1 MPSSNDDKKSRY
13 AAALFKNLFE
23 RKRKGRQFKK
33 FAAAFEEFQDQLGAL
48 NDLATAMH
56 VLDRLGVENDPGAA
70 TLLAKGSKDALLDA
84 AADAH
89 HQWVDTKRYWR

>member
-33 FAAAFEEFQDQLGAL
+33 FAAAFEDFRDQLGAL
-48 NDLATAMH
+48 AGLTTAMQM
-56 VLDRLGVENDPGAA
+56 LERLRVANDPGAV
-70 TLLAKGSKDALLDA
+70 TLLS
-84 AADAH
+84 
-89 HQWVDTKRYWR
+89 QES

>member
-48 NDLATAMH
+48 DGLTTAMQM
-56 VLDRLGVENDPGAA
+56 LERLYQPAWCLTHGGIPKAE
-70 TLLAKGSKDALLDA
+70 KI
-84 AADAH
+84 
-89 HQWVDTKRYWR
+89 